1 MLKYGGEK
9 RQKYLN
15 DHIIYLSDFMRLM
28 TKEMPEDLDE
38 MDRIILKMKNV
49 DVNLYRETVNSSSK
63 EGFFKKEE
71 ASKMFDKSR
80 ISI

>member
-1 MLKYGGEK
+1 
-9 RQKYLN
+9 
-15 DHIIYLSDFMRLM
+15 
-28 TKEMPEDLDE
+28 

-49 DVNLYRETVNSSSK
+49 DVNLYREMINSSSK

-80 ISI
+80 ISL